1 MLNTS
6 ISGPQ
11 NLSKWEHLYDIQLP
25 EIVGEEVAL
34 LIEANVPEAQIHVEV
49 GIGREGE
56 PYAVRTLLR
65 WAIMGPLNDNIRSQS
80 DKANVNFL
88 TYASEVLGLENFD
101 SISSNRK
108 EMSV

>member
-1 MLNTS
+1 M
-6 ISGPQ
+6 
-11 NLSKWEHLYDIQLP
+11 
-25 EIVGEEVAL
+25 
-34 LIEANVPEAQIHVEV
+34 LIEANVPETQIHVEV
-49 GIGREGE
+49 RIGGEGE

-88 TYASEVLGLENFD
+88 TYASEVVGLENFD

-108 EMSV
+108 EMSVQDKEALGKLNSSVRVVDDYYEMGML